1 MATSVTSARVGRE
14 DMTIES
20 SICVAVITGRASAP
34 ASEMICFWTIG
45 TSSIR
50 ISMPR
55 SPRATIT
62 QSAARTISSAR
73 CTAWGFSILAIS
85 GSRVWRRT
93 ISMSSARRTNESA
106 TRSTPIFSPVSRCW
120 KSSSGT
126 EGRAAASPGMLSPWR
141 EATEPPI
148 STTASISCS
157 PTRLASTR
165 NRTAP
170 SAR

>member
-1 MATSVTSARVGRE
+1 MS
-14 DMTIES
+14 ES

-50 ISMPR
+50 SSMPR

-73 CTAWGFSILAIS
+73 CDGLRLLDLRDQRQPRVLADDVDVLGAPHERQRDEVDADLLAGRAG
-85 GSRVWRRT
+85 GSR
-93 ISMSSARRTNESA
+93 
-106 TRSTPIFSPVSRCW
+106 
-120 KSSSGT
+120 SSSGT
-126 EGRAAASPGMLSPWR
+126 DGQRGGLARDVEALARGDRAADLDDR
-141 EATEPPI
+141 VD
-148 STTASISCS
+148 
-157 PTRLASTR
+157 LAVAAARAGRSR
-165 NRTAP
+165 SRTAP